1 MLTVITG
8 TSVATG
14 TAFPLF
20 TPLAVTTAVKVPALG
35 LAVNVIVR
43 AVAVADETVPTAPL
57 LNATVL
63 LAAVVSKPNPLIVI
77 VFAVNGRFAVL
88 DVTTDRT
95 VAT

>member
-1 MLTVITG
+1 MITG
-8 TSVATG
+8 TRVATC

-20 TPLAVTTAVKVPALG
+20 TPLTVTTAVKVPAVG
-35 LAVNVIVR
+35 LVENETVR

-57 LNATVL
+57 LKATVL

-77 VFAVNGRFAVL
+77 VFAVKASFAVL
-88 DVTTDRT
+88 DVTTGRT